1 MFCIVSKTNLVIFAP
16 VMMFYI
22 VLHRFS
28 PATEFSYYKDPFRSN
43 QLDISQLAGIYL
55 FTFTITYGIF
65 ISTDIEISISA
76 KDGVTMV
83 EDNAEV
89 RQAVKV
95 YKALG
100 EPTRIKIAMLL
111 TEERNLCCSDIGSK
125 LESVAGSTLSHHL
138 KQLTDCGLLNL
149 RKDGTYIYYSV
160 NRTIAQKY
168 APYLLE

>member
-1 MFCIVSKTNLVIFAP
+1 M
-16 VMMFYI
+16 
-22 VLHRFS
+22 
-28 PATEFSYYKDPFRSN
+28 
-43 QLDISQLAGIYL
+43 
-55 FTFTITYGIF
+55 
-65 ISTDIEISISA
+65 IEE
-76 KDGVTMV
+76 T
-83 EDNAEV
+83 AEI
-89 RQAVKV
+89 RQAVKI

-138 KQLTDCGLLNL
+138 KQLTDCGLLDL

-160 NRTIAQKY
+160 NREIAQKY